1 MTFHLCGFTESQDSA
16 VLTNI
21 AALADQS
28 VQVNGDDII
37 VPNDLTLL
45 GGVYALGPSLTRANL
60 TSPSIRRMFSNE
72 IARLDL
78 SATPTDQ
85 LLVSWH
91 GDSRLQ
97 LDPGEQMNAQ
107 MAEGAAG
114 ASRGTVLAWLFDR
127 IPQPISADIR
137 TIRVTSSGTA
147 VANAWTNINLT
158 FNDILPAGVYSLV
171 GMMLQSTNMQ
181 AFRAVFKGGYYR
193 PGAVGITAFS
203 QRHHPIFRLGGLGEW
218 GQFDHLTPPSVDV
231 LCNGAD
237 AAFAGVMDLV
247 YLGR

>member
-1 MTFHLCGFTESQDSA
+1 MAFHLCGFSESQDSA
-16 VLTNI
+16 TVTNI
-21 AALADQS
+21 AALADQA

-45 GGVYALGPSLTRANL
+45 GGMYALGPSLTRANV
-60 TSPSIRRMFSNE
+60 TSPSIRRIFANE
-72 IARLDL
+72 LIRLDL

-85 LLVSWH
+85 LLMSWH

-97 LDPGEQMNAQ
+97 LDPGEQLNAQ

-114 ASRGTVLAWLFDR
+114 ASRGTVLTWLFDR
-127 IPQPISADIR
+127 MQQAISADIR
-137 TIRVTSSGTA
+137 SIRVTSTGTA
-147 VANAWTNINLT
+147 VANAWTNIPLT

-171 GMMLQSTNMQ
+171 GAMLQSTNMQ
-181 AFRAVFKGGYYR
+181 AFRFAFKGGYYR
-193 PGAVGITAFS
+193 PGAIGVTALS

-218 GQFDHLTPPSVDV
+218 GQFEHLTPPSVDV

-237 AAFAGVMDLV
+237 ASFIGVLDVV